1 MRTRARQRAAAEE
14 DLRPARWPPHWLRRA
29 TMLRLAAVGA
39 LLAVAAAILWSAEPA
54 SPCAPATA
62 STDGPSPSPSVS
74 PSATLTLP
82 AGTVGV
88 PVRLAD
94 PAALTAVRPGARVD
108 LLAVPPAGVQKPGGE
123 PLLLAGRALVLD
135 VLTGDAGEIGS
146 ALYLALKPAQAQATI
161 AQPEGSRFAIVVR
174 E

>member
-1 MRTRARQRAAAEE
+1 M
-14 DLRPARWPPHWLRRA
+14 
-29 TMLRLAAVGA
+29 
-39 LLAVAAAILWSAEPA
+39 
-54 SPCAPATA
+54 
-62 STDGPSPSPSVS
+62 
-74 PSATLTLP
+74 
-82 AGTVGV
+82 
-88 PVRLAD
+88 
-94 PAALTAVRPGARVD
+94 
-108 LLAVPPAGVQKPGGE
+108 PPAGVQKPGGE

>member
-1 MRTRARQRAAAEE
+1 MRTRARRRPAPEP

-29 TMLRLAAVGA
+29 TLLRFAAIGA

-54 SPCAPATA
+54 PVCAPVTA
-62 STDGPSPSPSVS
+62 AGDSPAPT
-74 PSATLTLP
+74 PSATPVLP

-108 LLAVPPAGVQKPGGE
+108 LLAVPPVGEQRAATE

-135 VLTGDAGEIGS
+135 VLSGDAGEIGA

>member
-1 MRTRARQRAAAEE
+1 MSSFSLFAVSRKVASSWPS
-14 DLRPARWPPHWLRRA
+14 RPRS
-29 TMLRLAAVGA
+29 GA
-39 LLAVAAAILWSAEPA
+39 A
-54 SPCAPATA
+54 SPT
-62 STDGPSPSPSVS
+62 
-74 PSATLTLP
+74 PSATPVLP

-108 LLAVPPAGVQKPGGE
+108 LLAVPPAGEQRAVPE

-135 VLTGDAGEIGS
+135 VLSGDAGEIGA

>member
-39 LLAVAAAILWSAEPA
+39 LLAVAAAILWSAEPV
-54 SPCAPATA
+54 SPCAPVTA
-62 STDGPSPSPSVS
+62 STDGPSPSAS
-74 PSATLTLP
+74 PSATLALP

-108 LLAVPPAGVQKPGGE
+108 LLAVPPAGEQKPGVE

>member
-39 LLAVAAAILWSAEPA
+39 LLAVAAAILWSAEPV
-54 SPCAPATA
+54 SPCAPVTA
-62 STDGPSPSPSVS
+62 STDGPSPSVS